1 MKKLYC
7 FFFLLIGLVSVS
19 CTNNETDNNLVVSQ
33 NVSKDLE
40 VGEGESLVL
49 KPLHTQ
55 TGATYRWFV
64 NDELVATTPTFKF
77 ESTKVGMNK
86 VLLETKV
93 NESKTYTTYSVNVLI
108 QLSRTLSN
116 YSLTSSNGTSTNGGY
131 YWNQTYSDS
140 LFTSGIFT
148 FSHTGGLTSGYN
160 YWDGFTVSN
169 VADTNNYGTTSSSSG
184 WIDHQWGCM
193 AINTSANFLV
203 GYWGYYKDDQSGL
216 TTFSE
221 SGYSNWVKIGNG
233 STTYGAK
240 YVKVAIHPWPYYGI
254 LYGDGFTTPF
264 TSGGQF
270 ALKVYGV
277 NSSNQFVGPVIYY
290 FVNSTS
296 WVTYINSNWTSV
308 DISSLGNV
316 KYLMFQMSSSD
327 SGSYGMNTAAY
338 FCLNNIIV
346 SQN

>member
-1 MKKLYC
+1 MKKLYY
-7 FFFLLIGLVSVS
+7 FLFLLIGLVSVS

-33 NVSKDLE
+33 KVSKNLE
-40 VGEGESLVL
+40 IGEGESLVL
-49 KPLHTQ
+49 KPLNVQ
-55 TGATYRWFV
+55 TDATYRWYV
-64 NDELVATTPTFKF
+64 NDELVVVTSSFKF
-77 ESTKVGMNK
+77 EGTKVGMNK
-86 VLLETKV
+86 VILETEV
-93 NESKTYTTYSVNVLI
+93 NGSKTYTIYSVNVLI
-108 QLSRTLSN
+108 QLSSTLSN

-169 VADTNNYGTTSSSSG
+169 VADTHNYGTTSSSSG

-193 AINTSANFLV
+193 AVNISANFLV

-233 STTYGAK
+233 SATYGAK
-240 YVKVAIHPWPYYGI
+240 SVKVAIHPWPYYGI
-254 LYGDGFTTPF
+254 LYGDGFATPF

-270 ALKVYGV
+270 TLKVYGV
-277 NSSNQFVGPVIYY
+277 NSSNQFVGPVTYS

-296 WVTYINSNWTSV
+296 RVTSINNEWTSV
-308 DISSLGNV
+308 NISSLGNV

>member
-1 MKKLYC
+1 MKKIYY
-7 FFFLLIGLVSVS
+7 FFFLLIGLVPIS
-19 CTNNETDNNLVVSQ
+19 CTNNETEDNLVVSQ
-33 NVSKDLE
+33 NVSKNLE
-40 VGEGESLVL
+40 VGYGESLVI
-49 KPLHTQ
+49 KPLNTKVD
-55 TGATYRWFV
+55 ATYRWYV
-64 NDELVATTPTFKF
+64 KNELVATTSTYKF
-77 ESTKVGMNK
+77 DGKKVGVNK
-86 VLLETKV
+86 VLLETEV
-93 NESKTYTTYSVNVLI
+93 NGVKTYTTYSVNVLI
-108 QLSRTLSN
+108 QLSSTLSN
-116 YSLTSSNGTSTNGGY
+116 YSLTSSNGTSINGGY

-140 LFTSGIFT
+140 LFNCGIFT
-148 FSHTGGLTSGYN
+148 FSHTGGITSGYN

-169 VADTNNYGTTSSSSG
+169 VVDTNNYGTTSSSSE

-193 AINTSANFLV
+193 AVSGSANFLV

-221 SGYSNWVKIGNG
+221 SGYSNWVKIGDG
-233 STTYGAK
+233 STTYGARF
-240 YVKVAIHPWPYYGI
+240 VKVAIHPWPYYGI
-254 LYGDGFTTPF
+254 LYGDGFATPF
-264 TSGGQF
+264 TSGGQL

-277 NSSNQFVGPVIYY
+277 DSSNKFVGPVTYY

-296 WVTYINSNWTSV
+296 QVTDISKKWATV
-308 DISSLGNV
+308 DVSSLGKI